1 VQTLL
6 GDLLSLR
13 CAESGHAVN
22 GGKRE
27 TNDPLDRRGSRCL
40 ELRGAGPAVRA
51 AAV

>member
-6 GDLLSLR
+6 RDLPSPR
-13 CAESGHAVN
+13 CAESGRAVHRK
-22 GGKRE
+22 KRE

-40 ELRGAGPAVRA
+40 ELRGAGPAVRP